1 MSKITICLF
10 LFLSV
15 VLGANYWLSDSHLIN
30 NNELSKSTAPI
41 EVNFNKEKTV
51 SPDTIKN
58 WVNSQ
63 EPLTVEAKQ
72 FLATLPTSLKDSPL
86 PTLLDTGSNGE
97 LIVNMKVKNLFEFY
111 LSAMGEDSIED
122 CIDRI
127 RYNLQGQLPAV
138 ALAQATEIL
147 EGYIQYRNH
156 IGEIKNNYVARFP
169 QGNYDISTVQEMK
182 EAARVSRSLFLS
194 NEAINAFYE
203 KEDEYDNVM
212 MQRVAIQNDASLT
225 NSQKNNQLEELKS
238 QSPDWLLTQEKQA
251 KLISVVQKKEKQIR
265 EEGGTEQ
272 EVQALRIEQYG
283 EQAADKLAKLDVQR
297 AVWNERVMQY
307 RNAAGGVFKS
317 NEYTISERQQL
328 LTDLRAQ
335 YFKGP
340 ELIRIQSLDKIYLSK
355 N

>member
-1 MSKITICLF
+1 MLKIIGCLSIF
-10 LFLSV
+10 FCVLF
-15 VLGANYWLSDSHLIN
+15 GANYWLSDTHLIN
-30 NNELSKSTAPI
+30 NNELGQHTAPI

-51 SPDTIKN
+51 SPNTIKS

-72 FLATLPTSLKDSPL
+72 FLATLPASLKDSPL
-86 PTLLDTGSNGE
+86 PTLLDTNSSGE

-127 RYNLQGQLPAV
+127 RYNLQDQLPPV
-138 ALAQATEIL
+138 ALSQATEIL

-156 IGEIKNNYVARFP
+156 IGEIKNNFVARFP
-169 QGNYDISTVQEMK
+169 QGSYDINTVQEMK
-182 EAARVSRSLFLS
+182 QAVRVSRSLFLS
-194 NEAINAFYE
+194 DEAINAFYE
-203 KEDEYDNVM
+203 KEDAYDNVM
-212 MQRVAIQNDASLT
+212 MQRIAIQNDSSLT
-225 NSQKNNQLEELKS
+225 NTQKVSQLEELKN
-238 QSPDWLLTQEKQA
+238 QSPDWLLAQEKQA
-251 KLISVVQKKEKQIR
+251 KLISVVQKKEKGIR
-265 EEGGTEQ
+265 EKGGTEQ

-283 EQAADKLAKLDVQR
+283 EQAADKLAKLDAQR
-297 AVWNERVMQY
+297 AVWNDRVVQY
-307 RNAAGGVFKS
+307 RNEAGGVFNS
-317 NEYTISERQQL
+317 NEYTDSERFQL